1 MTQPTPRNTPGR
13 GLIHEIG
20 LEANLFMKLMT
31 DRRVSVLLKLI
42 PIAGLLYAINP
53 VDFPGPLD
61 DIVVL
66 VFSLVIFLEVCP
78 RAVVSEHRKN
88 LRQVIPGEWHDAPRE
103 PDVIEGKFRDAEDQD
118 QGVHRDK

>member
-1 MTQPTPRNTPGR
+1 MTQPKRQNIPGR
-13 GLIHEIG
+13 GIIHEIG
-20 LEANLFMKLMT
+20 LEANLLMKLMT
-31 DRRVSVLLKLI
+31 DRRVSILLKLV

-53 VDFPGPLD
+53 IDFPGVLD

-66 VFSLVIFLEVCP
+66 IFTLLIFVELCP
-78 RAVVSEHRKN
+78 RAVMDEHRKK

-103 PDVIEGKFRDAEDQD
+103 PDVIDGKFKDAEDRD

>member
-1 MTQPTPRNTPGR
+1 MTQPRNTPGR
-13 GLIHEIG
+13 GIIHEIG
-20 LEANLFMKLMT
+20 LEANLFMQLMT
-31 DRRVSVLLKLI
+31 DRRVSILLKLI
-42 PIAGLLYAINP
+42 PIAGLLYVINP

-78 RAVVSEHRKN
+78 RDVVEEHRKK

-103 PDVIEGKFRDAEDQD
+103 PEVIDGKFTNAEDND
-118 QGVHRDK
+118 QRVNREK